1 MSRDKKIS
9 DKEFCGRLR
18 ETAGLYARTAR
29 AIRNQF
35 DIPYT
40 RQAVRQR
47 AEKNIEELND
57 ILDESF
63 EVAEDGL
70 HSIMRSKNERLR
82 LEACKF
88 QIKRRENVYDDKTPT
103 SFEVTII
110 ESNPNK

>member
-1 MSRDKKIS
+1 LSRDKKIS
-9 DKEFCGRLR
+9 DKEFFTILR
-18 ETAGLYARTAR
+18 ENAGLYARTAR
-29 AIRNQF
+29 AIRKQF
-35 DIPYT
+35 DIGYT

-110 ESNPNK
+110 EGKNNK

>member
-9 DKEFCGRLR
+9 DKEFFGILR
-18 ETAGLYARTAR
+18 ENAGLYARTAR

-35 DIPYT
+35 DM
-40 RQAVRQR
+40 
-47 AEKNIEELND
+47 
-57 ILDESF
+57 
-63 EVAEDGL
+63 

-88 QIKRRENVYDDKTPT
+88 QIKRRENVYDDKAPT

-110 ESNPNK
+110 EGKNNK